1 MAKQLLEINKFES
14 GTVTTPDTADTPE
27 QSATYSLNLDCVNK
41 DGILQGAP
49 VNAAVTIRNK
59 DDSGNA
65 APDIDKARV
74 IKSLNEDG
82 SIKEDIIAWEDDVN
96 KLHFI
101 TSAEAANNTTRLNHE
116 DNAKPFEGADTIGGI
131 SFNDTPLTNVSM
143 ETHNKEV
150 HVGLGENNP
159 PQWMGYTN
167 HQGLTEGA
175 KVLVAEDAEVK
186 YPSSLPYMHK
196 VVLGESSK
204 GYIYG
209 IQRGGTRIWKIDGS
223 NSSDAGKKVS
233 SSTKGTFSNLQSIC
247 SDPSTGTLYV
257 LDKLGDGYVYEVD
270 VDDLDVK
277 VYTYT
282 LPSTYP
288 GPSGSQYSDIEYT
301 ATNTKI
307 WVAAHWDSRT
317 VGSAA
322 STAQLLWNFTRSG
335 SSSTPTLANK
345 MPRMSGGDVNTAGT
359 WCDVLN
365 INSTSTI
372 EADEFVPKST
382 FIKETFPRSL
392 IKHPS
397 DAAAVYWL
405 ARYPNTGADSIT
417 FWNYRW

>member
-175 KVLVAEDAEVK
+175 KVLVA
-186 YPSSLPYMHK
+186 
-196 VVLGESSK
+196 
-204 GYIYG
+204 
-209 IQRGGTRIWKIDGS
+209 
-223 NSSDAGKKVS
+223 
-233 SSTKGTFSNLQSIC
+233 
-247 SDPSTGTLYV
+247 
-257 LDKLGDGYVYEVD
+257 
-270 VDDLDVK
+270 
-277 VYTYT
+277 
-282 LPSTYP
+282 
-288 GPSGSQYSDIEYT
+288 
-301 ATNTKI
+301 
-307 WVAAHWDSRT
+307 
-317 VGSAA
+317 
-322 STAQLLWNFTRSG
+322 
-335 SSSTPTLANK
+335 
-345 MPRMSGGDVNTAGT
+345 
-359 WCDVLN
+359 
-365 INSTSTI
+365 
-372 EADEFVPKST
+372 
-382 FIKETFPRSL
+382 
-392 IKHPS
+392 
-397 DAAAVYWL
+397 
-405 ARYPNTGADSIT
+405 
-417 FWNYRW
+417 